1 MQLADDPV
9 QSGLADL
16 RNPTKDR
23 LVINARAV
31 EIKHQM
37 ALNTA
42 TVKLLPFVGM
52 PQYGQGPWTVAFISR
67 SRAIDGTNGCRVKV
81 SDREVEAK
89 RAT

>member
-23 LVINARAV
+23 LVIDARAV

-42 TVKLLPFVGM
+42 TVKAPAVCGH
-52 PQYGQGPWTVAFISR
+52 PTVRTGTMDSCLYIAVSR
-67 SRAIDGTNGCRVKV
+67 D
-81 SDREVEAK
+81 
-89 RAT
+89 